1 MVSAEVV
8 KLSFYVPYILL
19 VTTGT
24 ITFIEALRTPVS
36 YIRHIFNIET
46 CISVVAAFMY
56 GQLMKVVERG
66 PTIDFAAVTRLRY
79 ADWFITTPLMLFG
92 LGLVLAYNNGAK
104 IHLSTI
110 LLAIVLNFAMLFAG
124 YLGETGALP
133 RKTALAIGFAAYFG
147 LFGLMYLML
156 VKGSAKADNYVI
168 FGVFAAVWS
177 IYGVVYT
184 MDEATKNVVFNGLD
198 TVAKCFVGIFFWIYF
213 TRVVAL

>member
-8 KLSFYVPYILL
+8 KLSFYVPYVLL

-24 ITFIEALRTPVS
+24 ITFIEALRTPIP

-56 GQLMKVVERG
+56 GQLMKVVDRE
-66 PTIDFAAVTRLRY
+66 PLDFAAVTKLRY
-79 ADWFITTPLMLFG
+79 TDWFITTPLMLFG

-110 LLAIVLNFAMLFAG
+110 LLAVVLNFAMLFAG
-124 YLGETGALP
+124 YLGETGAIT
-133 RKTALAIGFAAYFG
+133 RKAALAIGFAAYFG

-156 VKGSAKADNYVI
+156 VKGSANADNFVI
-168 FGVFAAVWS
+168 FGVFATIWAM
-177 IYGVVYT
+177 YGVVYT
-184 MDEATKNVVFNGLD
+184 MDEATKNIVFNGLD